1 VIHLDCL
8 SSIALRRWKL
18 EPWEKCSDE
27 EFVSTFKSQRV
38 VCIWALIK
46 ELREE
51 GPGQNL
57 RVVELMDAEEDE
69 VEVAMRKRVAFI
81 KDSEEKVWGNI
92 IGRKA

>member
-1 VIHLDCL
+1 
-8 SSIALRRWKL
+8 
-18 EPWEKCSDE
+18 
-27 EFVSTFKSQRV
+27 VSTFKSQRV
-38 VCIWALIK
+38 VCIWAFIK

-69 VEVAMRKRVAFI
+69 VEVAMQKRVAFI

-92 IGRKA
+92 IGEKA